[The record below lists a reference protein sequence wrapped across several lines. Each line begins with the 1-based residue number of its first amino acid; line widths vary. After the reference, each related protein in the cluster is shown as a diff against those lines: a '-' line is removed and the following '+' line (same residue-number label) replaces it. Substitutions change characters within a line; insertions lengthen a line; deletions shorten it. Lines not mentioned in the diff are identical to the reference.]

1 LPLLASV
8 AAFLCLILDH
18 LLCPDMNSPLYSIEA
33 TSIERYMLLVIGL
46 EISDN
51 GIYTAFKK

>member
-1 LPLLASV
+1 
-8 AAFLCLILDH
+8 
-18 LLCPDMNSPLYSIEA
+18 MNSPLYSIEA